1 MLEVNAIVN
10 ECYILRKQVG
20 EDSFSEWWQASAIF
34 VASNFLLRFIKPE
47 YASSNDHIKD
57 LFDLA
62 RKRMPVVSPAI
73 VSLIE
78 FDRYQDRFFVA
89 SEFDGQ
95 VHLKS
100 ILDSGKHFSVE
111 HSCRLIIELA
121 EGIGTFHQR
130 GEAFGALT
138 PESVAVHRN
147 GDRIDE
153 LKLLLPG
160 YQLFFGLVP
169 ETRLID
175 IQNTWGYASPE
186 LKRGKATDT
195 RSDIYSLGVLLFRL
209 LAGTIPYGSRS
220 GIRVQTKSASP
231 AHVAAVLARKGMPRE
246 LTTTTVRALRKNP
259 SFRHEDIMVFISELR
274 HILESRRKATIRSG
288 SVDPIADLATLNLQK
303 AKAGARE
310 IVRSLET
317 VDYFRLVSSGGFLEP
332 LPLIEAIFSDDDLE
346 ELEELEE
353 LESEREDDDGITTDM
368 YVAAGYEAVEAFR
381 KTSMPENPLPLEPR
395 PIPQE
400 KAAQVVPPTT
410 GALPSLITPLQTIA
424 QKAIAPNANTAALS
438 APVTNYDAPA
448 AHTTDMAPVRS
459 GVDKKQ
465 ASRGTLSGSLVW
477 RHSDGT
483 PGEVARTIHACV
495 SQARLARGIVKFIEQ
510 PVPGLSEETV
520 DGALASISQETFF
533 VDLGTLPAGMSIQE
547 AIKLFWDTAGL
558 NPPEELVEFNA
569 SLTAGGKSRSSATL
583 ASKNTKSMLELGTIE
598 RPLIIVARGT
608 EAIARSTHRLF
619 LELAKKSIK
628 KPFCGFLFFHSGQAP
643 SWHVLSTLNDV
654 YPA

>member
-20 EDSFSEWWQASAIF
+20 EDCFSEWWQASAIF

-47 YASSNDHIKD
+47 YASSVDHIKEF
-57 LFDLA
+57 FDLA
-62 RKRMPVVSPAI
+62 RRRIPVISPAI

-78 FDRYQDRFFVA
+78 IDRYQDRFFVA

-95 VHLKS
+95 INLKS

-130 GEAFGALT
+130 GDAFGALT

-160 YQLFFGLVP
+160 YQLFFDMVP
-169 ETRLID
+169 ESRLAD

-209 LAGTIPYGSRS
+209 LAGKIPYGSRS
-220 GIRVQTKSASP
+220 SIRVQTKSASP

-246 LTTTTVRALRKNP
+246 LTTATVRALRKSP
-259 SFRHEDIMVFISELR
+259 SLRHEDIMIFISELR
-274 HILESRRKATIRSG
+274 HILDVRREATIRSG

-317 VDYFRLVSSGGFLEP
+317 VDYFRLLSSGGVLDP
-332 LPLIEAIFSDDDLE
+332 LAPLKTLSNDEDFEKLE

-353 LESEREDDDGITTDM
+353 LESEREDDDGITTEM
-368 YVAAGYEAVEAFR
+368 YVDAGYEAVEAFR
-381 KTSMPENPLPLEPR
+381 KSSIPERSLPLTPS

-400 KAAQVVPPTT
+400 KNDPAAPPATVTLPPLVAPPQTSFPNISAAATVPPASSSVVPVAQETAMVPVYS
-410 GALPSLITPLQTIA
+410 GA
-424 QKAIAPNANTAALS
+424 KN
-438 APVTNYDAPA
+438 
-448 AHTTDMAPVRS
+448 R
-459 GVDKKQ
+459 Q
-465 ASRGTLSGSLVW
+465 ASRGSLSGALVW

-483 PGEVARTIHACV
+483 PGEVARTMRTCV
-495 SQARLARGIVKFIEQ
+495 NQARQSSGIVKFIEQ
-510 PVPGLSEETV
+510 PRPGLSEETV
-520 DGALASISQETFF
+520 SGALASISRETLF
-533 VDLGTLPAGMSIQE
+533 VDLGTLPVGISIHE
-547 AIKLFWDTAGL
+547 AISLFWAASGL
-558 NPPEELVEFNA
+558 KPPEELVDWNA
-569 SLTAGGKSRSSATL
+569 SLTAGGKSRSSAAL
-583 ASKNTKSMLELGTIE
+583 ASRNAKDMLELGTID
-598 RPLIIVARGT
+598 RPLVIVARGT
-608 EAIARSTHRLF
+608 DAIARSTHRLF
-619 LELAKKSIK
+619 LELAKRSIK
-628 KPFCGFLFFHSGQAP
+628 KPFCGFLFFYSGNAP
-643 SWHVLSTLNDV
+643 SWHVLATLND
-654 YPA
+654 A